1 MARFAAFL
9 DACVMVPIAPCDTL
23 LRIADSGAFCPLWSQ
38 RVVDEAVRALQRIH
52 PDVAPSRFL
61 SRFHSMDR
69 AFEDALVEGWE
80 PLEQG
85 IVLPD
90 PNDRHVVAAAIRG
103 RADVIVTENTKDFPE
118 RTLQPLGLKALRHDQ
133 FLLDHFE
140 LSPSAV
146 SRIVTDQAAAMNRP
160 PVDTDLLLAR
170 LARSGA
176 RGFAAAV
183 RDRLAAE
190 AGDGQQ

>member
-1 MARFAAFL
+1 
-9 DACVMVPIAPCDTL
+9 
-23 LRIADSGAFCPLWSQ
+23 
-38 RVVDEAVRALQRIH
+38 
-52 PDVAPSRFL
+52 
-61 SRFHSMDR
+61 MDR

-118 RTLQPLGLKALRHDQ
+118 RTLQPLGLKALRLDE
-133 FLLDHFE
+133 FLRDHFE

-176 RGFAAAV
+176 PGFAAAV